1 MKKTLIILLGLMLV
15 LTGCTTAPQD
25 KLHLLNEEPVTVELG
40 SDLDLTLENYL
51 DTSKL
56 SEEDL
61 NNVTIKLVSAIK
73 NSEGKIDPN
82 AKEVESKE
90 LGFGSK
96 AILITLN
103 DEQEVIDVIAKDTTK
118 PEFTK
123 TKDEYEITEG
133 DKLPDIKKDF
143 EAKDLSDVTI
153 SVDTDEVKNDK
164 AGEYKATVTAT
175 DTSGN
180 KTEHEVTITV
190 KEKPKQTVSTPSYS
204 GGSSSGSSSSNG
216 GSSSGSGSSSNS
228 GGQSQS
234 TARYRTDISNTYFS
248 QINNLRASLGGPTL
262 PWSQQAQSIADR
274 RAKELS
280 VNYGHA
286 AVGFSENIG
295 NGSAGADFFT
305 AWKNSPGHYQTMID
319 GTPASTHVGYSS
331 MAVSVYETGGRW
343 YAITVFMP

>member
-1 MKKTLIILLGLMLV
+1 MLV
-15 LTGCTTAPQD
+15 LTGCSNTHQD
-25 KLHLLNEEPVTVELG
+25 KLHLLNEDPVTVELG

-51 DTSKL
+51 DTSEL

-103 DEQEVIDVIAKDTTK
+103 DEQEVIDVIVKDTTK

-153 SVDTDEVKNDK
+153 SVDTDEVKTDK
-164 AGEYKATVTAT
+164 AGEYKAAVTAT
-175 DTSGN
+175 DASGN

-204 GGSSSGSSSSNG
+204 GGSSSGSTSSG
-216 GSSSGSGSSSNS
+216 GASSSGSGSSSNS

-234 TARYRTDISNTYFS
+234 TARYRTDISNTYFN
-248 QINNLRASLGGPTL
+248 QINNLRISVGGTAI

-280 VNYGHA
+280 VNYGHSNA
-286 AVGFSENIG
+286 GYGENIG
-295 NGSAGADFFT
+295 NGSIGADFFT
-305 AWKNSPGHYQTMID
+305 AWKNSPGHYKSMVL
-319 GTPASTHVGYSS
+319 GTPVSYEGSVSPSS